1 MPEPRRGAA
10 IYARISSDPAGTGLG
25 VQRQLEDCRA
35 LATRL
40 GWPVLDEYVDNDVS
54 AYSRKRRPEYER
66 MAADLLEGRCDALI
80 AYHVDRLY
88 RRPIELEGFLEIATQ
103 ARLRYVRFATGQELD
118 LSNGDGLMVIRMLV
132 AVAANESATKS
143 RRVLRKMEQNA
154 AAGLPHAGGGYH
166 RPYGYGGD
174 KITIRDEEAQVVRTM
189 AERFLAGESTRSLAR
204 WAEAMGIRTTAG
216 GSWRTDNVRMILTS
230 GRIAGLREHR
240 GRVVAP
246 AVWPAII
253 SVEQRDRILARF
265 AANARS
271 GRRGPR
277 RYLLSGLLRCGRC
290 GNRLFSSARRRARR
304 YVCLSGPDHGGCGH
318 LTVVADPLERLVT
331 DAVLYRLDTPEL
343 ADALDGRA
351 AKNEEAARASDLLA
365 ALRSRRDEAA
375 HEYATGNL
383 TMSEWRIVRD
393 EIDDQTRMHDAAIA
407 RLTHTDAIAG
417 FVGSGERLRGA
428 WDGITLTRQH
438 AVIKAVLDHALVMP
452 GKPGSRSLDPARV
465 TPVWRL

>member
-1 MPEPRRGAA
+1 MPDLCRATA

-35 LATRL
+35 LAERL
-40 GWPVLDEYVDNDVS
+40 GWPVADEYVDPDVS
-54 AYSRKRRPEYER
+54 ASSRKRRPEYER
-66 MAADLLEGRCDALI
+66 MLADLQEGRRDALI

-88 RRPIELEGFLEIATQ
+88 RKPIELERLLEVATPT
-103 ARLRYVRFATGQELD
+103 RVRIRFVTGQELD

-154 AAGLPHAGGGYH
+154 VAGLPHGGGGYH
-166 RPYGYGGD
+166 RPYGCEGD
-174 KITIRDEEAQVVRTM
+174 KITIRDEEAQVVRSM

-204 WAEAMGIRTTAG
+204 WAQAQGIRTTAG
-216 GSWRTDNVRMILTS
+216 GSWRTDNVRMILAS

-240 GRVVAP
+240 GSVVGP
-246 AVWPAII
+246 AAWPAII

-290 GNRLFSSARRRARR
+290 DNRLFSSARRTERR

-318 LTVVADPLERLVT
+318 LTVVAEPLERLVT
-331 DAVLYRLDTPEL
+331 DAVLYRLDTPAL

-351 AKNEEAARASDLLA
+351 AKDAEAARASDLLA
-365 ALRSRRDEAA
+365 TARFRRDEAS
-375 HEYATGNL
+375 HEYAAGHIS
-383 TMSEWRIVRD
+383 MSALRIVHDDID
-393 EIDDQTRMHDAAIA
+393 EQTRKLDAAIA

-417 FVGSGERLRGA
+417 YVGDGARLRDA
-428 WDGITLTRQH
+428 WAGITVSRQH
-438 AVIKAVLDHALVMP
+438 AVIKAVLDRVVVMP
-452 GKPGSRSLDPARV
+452 GKPGSRSVDPGRV
-465 TPVWRL
+465 SPVWRL